1 MPYSINDLSRLSLHD
16 SLLESVTRR
25 GTSLELIFDWAKLAH
40 LAEADV
46 AEPIILGR
54 TTLLLTGI
62 GTETFELYE
71 DEGGSMRA
79 ISPIEGSA
87 RLGLITDNKLP
98 NSDTLLINGL
108 FIETAGSNWI
118 EWRITFAT
126 IAVFWNT
133 FITHS
138 EWLAGKLPAD

>member
-16 SLLESVTRR
+16 SSLESVTRR
-25 GTSLELIFDWAKLAH
+25 GTNLELVFDWAKLAH

-46 AEPIILGR
+46 AESVILGH
-54 TTLLLTGI
+54 TTLVLTDI
-62 GTETFELYE
+62 RQETFELYE
-71 DEGGSMRA
+71 ECSMRA

-126 IAVFWNT
+126 IDIFWNT
-133 FITHS
+133 FIRHS
-138 EWLAGKLPAD
+138 EWLAGKLPSD